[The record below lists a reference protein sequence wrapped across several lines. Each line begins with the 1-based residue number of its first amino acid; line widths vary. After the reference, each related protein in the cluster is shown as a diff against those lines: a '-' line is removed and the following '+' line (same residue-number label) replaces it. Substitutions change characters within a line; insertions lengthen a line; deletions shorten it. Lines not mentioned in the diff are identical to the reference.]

1 MSERVVEILVYLM
14 SQIREKNGGIEGIDG
29 VSKELLNQGYTE
41 NEINAAFSWL
51 FDKIQ
56 MDQEEIL
63 AESSVE
69 LHHSFRVLHE
79 AEKLVIRPEAQGYL
93 IQLKEL
99 GIISESDLEQII
111 ERAMMLGVNAVTAND
126 IKSLV
131 VSLLFSSEDLDD
143 QLLGR
148 TISGTHTI
156 IQ

>member
-29 VSKELLNQGYTE
+29 MSEELLNQGYTE

-51 FDKIQ
+51 FEKIQ
-56 MDQEEIL
+56 MDQEEIPG
-63 AESSVE
+63 ESSNG
-69 LHHSFRVLHE
+69 LRNSYRVLHE

-111 ERAMMLGVNAVTAND
+111 ERAMMLGVSTVSAED
-126 IKSLV
+126 IKSMV
-131 VSLLFSSEDLDD
+131 VSLLFSSDNLDD
-143 QLLGR
+143 QLLG
-148 TISGTHTI
+148 HTI
-156 IQ
+156 LGKNNIVQ